1 MKVEPETITIDNE
14 EQEEKGKA
22 KRYRIPHQCEQ
33 CGKSYAVKKALQDH
47 IDFTHRGI
55 RKYECQEC
63 KKCFELSTSYRKHLL
78 SHDPTLMFQC
88 ETCGHISKSKQYY
101 EIHKRKHTGEK
112 PYVCEQCPA
121 KFADLS
127 SLIAHRKMH
136 SGEAKV
142 MCTLCGK
149 QISKK
154 NNLKRHMAQMHSG
167 RVKPVDPR
175 DQYKLQCQLCDG
187 RFSKLSNLNRHMKQ
201 KHSDPPAEAPVKKA
215 PEPKTNTNSG
225 ENFIPPNFHNFNSF
239 LFPQHEQ
246 YPLPNEMG
254 HHEEIKPAPASQN
267 SNYHMEETGDHKTD
281 TSNQLPDYH
290 DALDNSDINHQD
302 DDSNE
307 KLDASAGDESANRSS
322 TEDKK
327 EYIAKSMEEEEEQIY
342 AGDFLKEDEIKEE
355 IKEEIDSDDLT
366 DENFDSDEYDYENP
380 EEEEEEVENIVRKN
394 EVKEEDAL
402 KNSIKEEVE
411 DSYIEANK
419 TSSDTPGIGQKEKKK
434 RIRKL
439 VPPSINACQ
448 FCGKIFR
455 FRNSMYRHERKHTG
469 IRYHCEICGE
479 SYQNKNYLKHHKCK
493 PGPGPGRRRKEG
505 EPREK
510 QTFTCHVCGNIY
522 QNNESLKNHINI
534 IHHGQRNF
542 PCDICG
548 KLFTRDR
555 TMKTHRKNIHNDIKQ
570 FNCIYCNS
578 AYGEKRNLMNHI
590 KRNHPGSELLFRRI
604 TPQGEAIMDDKTSLS
619 QVSLNQPTRSKD
631 SVPFDLNNEQKKDL
645 SHVPS
650 SEQDSGF

>member
-1 MKVEPETITIDNE
+1 MKVETITIDNE
-14 EQEEKGKA
+14 EEQEQGEKKSKS
-22 KRYRIPHQCEQ
+22 KRYKIPHQCGQ
-33 CGKSYAVKKALQDH
+33 CGKSYAVKRALQDH

-78 SHDPTLMFQC
+78 SHDDTLKYQC
-88 ETCGHISKSKQYY
+88 ETCGHLSKSKQYY
-101 EIHKRKHTGEK
+101 DIHLRKHTGER

-142 MCTLCGK
+142 TCHLCGK

-167 RVKPVDPR
+167 RVKPVNPA
-175 DQYKLQCQLCDG
+175 DQWKLKCQLCDG
-187 RFSKLSNLNRHMKQ
+187 RFSKLSNLNRHMKL
-201 KHSDPPAEAPVKKA
+201 KHSDPPPEEKVRAPTVKKT
-215 PEPKTNTNSG
+215 PESISNNV

-239 LFPQHEQ
+239 VFPQHEQ
-246 YPLPNEMG
+246 YPASNQMG
-254 HHEEIKPAPASQN
+254 HHEEIAQSSQ
-267 SNYHMEETGDHKTD
+267 STNYNFEETLGNKSD
-281 TSNQLPDYH
+281 TSTEIPDYH
-290 DALDNSDINHQD
+290 DSLDDNTYDHSDMD
-302 DDSNE
+302 DVSNK
-307 KLDASAGDESANRSS
+307 KLDAPSSDEQENNSLIA
-322 TEDKK
+322 DKK
-327 EYIAKSMEEEEEQIY
+327 ELLTKSTEEEEEKIY
-342 AGDFLKEDEIKEE
+342 AGDFLKEDDIKEE
-355 IKEEIDSDDLT
+355 IKEEIDSDDLM
-366 DENFDSDEYDYENP
+366 DENFDDSHEFDEYNYDSES
-380 EEEEEEVENIVRKN
+380 EEEEDTENIVRKTD
-394 EVKEEDAL
+394 VKEEAAPI
-402 KNSIKEEVE
+402 NSIKEEVE
-411 DSYIEANK
+411 DTNINLN
-419 TSSDTPGIGQKEKKK
+419 SSDSPVHEKKEKKK

-448 FCGKIFR
+448 YCGKIFR

-469 IRYHCEICGE
+469 IKYECEVCGE
-479 SYQNKNYLKHHKCK
+479 AYQNKNYLKHHKCK
-493 PGPGPGRRRKEG
+493 PG
-505 EPREK
+505 EPRKRTDKNKEK

-534 IHHGQRNF
+534 IHMGQRNF

-548 KLFTRDR
+548 KLFTRAR

-578 AYGEKRNLMNHI
+578 AYGEKRNLLNHI
-590 KRNHPGSELLFRRI
+590 KRNHPGSELMFRRI

-619 QVSLNQPTRSKD
+619 QVSLSTIKEGHPMGFEDKD
-631 SVPFDLNNEQKKDL
+631 S
-645 SHVPS
+645 S
-650 SEQDSGF
+650 